1 MSKKQTKT
9 NTTSRKRPR
18 VPHVSPSKSKDE
30 KINAAYERLG
40 VSAADVHLLPK
51 ITPILENLDVKK
63 ANGVRKAIEY
73 LRGSVDP
80 DARKWLAVYDALP
93 ESARVLIPFEAFC
106 LASGLTTKRV
116 LEVVTG
122 ACFEQSAS
130 ATELI
135 AAASQPA
142 IVMTTVKAALNKRD
156 GAVDRKMLHLHAG
169 FVPVPKSQTT
179 IFSGNAKQLNAQIND
194 NSNNLT
200 ISAGEVPLIE
210 SKMAKIT
217 NRFNSE
223 RLGLAESEDR
233 LRLVESTA
241 EEAEDVV
248 EEAVEAEV
256 VD

>member
-1 MSKKQTKT
+1 MSKKQAKT

-18 VPHVSPSKSKDE
+18 VPRVSPSKPKE
-30 KINAAYERLG
+30 VKLYEAYERLG
-40 VSAADVHLLPK
+40 VQESDVLVLPQ
-51 ITPILENLDVKK
+51 ISHIL
-63 ANGVRKAIEY
+63 ANIPGGINKCIEFI
-73 LRGSVDP
+73 RGSADP
-80 DARKWLAVYDALP
+80 DARKFLATYDSLP
-93 ESARVLIPFEAFC
+93 ETVRKLLPVESFC
-106 LASGLTTKRV
+106 LASGLTTKRT
-116 LEVVTG
+116 LELITG

-130 ATELI
+130 ATELL

-142 IVMTTVKAALNKRD
+142 VVLTTIKAALNKRD

-179 IFSGNAKQLNAQIND
+179 IFSGNSKQLNAQIND

-233 LRLVESTA
+233 LRSVESTV
-241 EEAEDVV
+241 EEAE
-248 EEAVEAEV
+248 EETETVEAEV